1 MKNLKKVKE
10 VNVADQFIAIMDML
24 QALGYETSGLTILD
38 VASIKHDVL
47 KAIDAAETVDLT
59 PFMDK

>member
-10 VNVADQFIAIMDML
+10 INVADQFIAIMDML

-47 KAIDAAETVDLT
+47 KAIDTAETVDLT
-59 PFMDK
+59 PFMDE

>member
-47 KAIDAAETVDLT
+47 KAIDTAETVDLT
-59 PFMDK
+59 PFMDE

>member
-47 KAIDAAETVDLT
+47 KAIDTAETVDLT

>member
-10 VNVADQFIAIMDML
+10 VNVADQFFAITDML
-24 QALGYETSGLTILD
+24 QALGYDTSKLTVLD

-59 PFMDK
+59 PFMSE